1 MAIIGFSLLCV
12 SSVLTVLAQL
22 TRTHFFMAASST
34 FTLAGLCLGS
44 SLIILVSAVSDEF
57 NSTSV
62 SQVEK
67 SFNHTAQ
74 SSPLVPSFLPSLQRD
89 CICIILSSLHFKSWP
104 NNTKYSNYF
113 FSFKQRFWWRARLSK
128 WKIDCFHHQ
137 NSFDNI
143 FVPSET
149 FLPVQ

>member
-22 TRTHFFMAASST
+22 TRTHFFMVASST
-34 FTLAGLCLGS
+34 FTLAGLFLGS

-74 SSPLVPSFLPSLQRD
+74 SSPLVPSFLPSFLAER
-89 CICIILSSLHFKSWP
+89 LYL
-104 NNTKYSNYF
+104 YYF
-113 FSFKQRFWWRARLSK
+113 EFIAL
-128 WKIDCFHHQ
+128 
-137 NSFDNI
+137 
-143 FVPSET
+143 
-149 FLPVQ
+149 

>member
-12 SSVLTVLAQL
+12 SSLLTVLAPL

-62 SQVEK
+62 SQVNHTPSHHYSSQSLNIDCISS
-67 SFNHTAQ
+67 SFN
-74 SSPLVPSFLPSLQRD
+74 
-89 CICIILSSLHFKSWP
+89 FKS
-104 NNTKYSNYF
+104 
-113 FSFKQRFWWRARLSK
+113 
-128 WKIDCFHHQ
+128 
-137 NSFDNI
+137 
-143 FVPSET
+143 
-149 FLPVQ
+149 